1 MMKKF
6 LYLTIAAL
14 ALVACGDDDH
24 EENNPPQEKQYTK
37 LVTRANMDIAQELLN
52 IADITVYYMNEAGEV
67 VNERMTSPILEK
79 TVTQPI
85 PCKTG
90 MAVTFTVKPDLNPT
104 AEDKF
109 DIKYSGK
116 LTTTPYTKNDDP
128 GAMLNK
134 VFNLALNG
142 VRGDKLA
149 ETLSHKTIKIGYTY
163 TTDGKREDTS
173 IQWGF

>member
-1 MMKKF
+1 
-6 LYLTIAAL
+6 
-14 ALVACGDDDH
+14 
-24 EENNPPQEKQYTK
+24 
-37 LVTRANMDIAQELLN
+37 
-52 IADITVYYMNEAGEV
+52 
-67 VNERMTSPILEK
+67 
-79 TVTQPI
+79 
-85 PCKTG
+85 
-90 MAVTFTVKPDLNPT
+90 MAVTFTIKPDLNPT

-134 VFNLALNG
+134 VFDLALNG

>member
-1 MMKKF
+1 MKKF

-14 ALVACGDDDH
+14 ALVACSDDDH

-37 LVTRANMDIAQELLN
+37 LVSRANMDIAQELLN

-67 VNERMTSPILEK
+67 VNERMTSPVWEK
-79 TVTQPI
+79 TVTQSI

-116 LTTTPYTKNDDP
+116 LTTTPYTKNNDP

-134 VFNLALNG
+134 VFDLALNG